1 IRPAAEAFNATGDI
15 AKFEKE
21 LKAIAEI
28 DEKLRANAIKA
39 ARAELQYRQAVKG
52 LLATSGRLNSILIP
66 AEEFGKLVGVAYHLA
81 KRGVIAFEKFLLELK
96 AQKLIGELTELSPE
110 AQVLL
115 KRAFEEGLEKSRTGL
130 LKYGELSEQIKNV
143 YKSAEV
149 EDIAAHGKLLGYSDK
164 EIGDFLEAG
173 SIAKPAKKPPKVP
186 LTPDQVKEQM
196 TNWASVVKPRGYP
209 YLFESLDRFESF
221 KGAVKGPVKKYGLP

>member
-1 IRPAAEAFNATGDI
+1 YGAQLLSDDPSFAWVIVAIVSAGIDLAAAGSAIKAIRPAAEAFNATGDI

-130 LKYGELSEQIKNV
+130 LKYGE
-143 YKSAEV
+143 
-149 EDIAAHGKLLGYSDK
+149 
-164 EIGDFLEAG
+164 
-173 SIAKPAKKPPKVP
+173 
-186 LTPDQVKEQM
+186 
-196 TNWASVVKPRGYP
+196 
-209 YLFESLDRFESF
+209 
-221 KGAVKGPVKKYGLP
+221 